1 MTNNFLGFLLIIAI
15 AAPVY
20 ALLRRDIRIFFLVVL
35 SFCFYAYFDLGFVS
49 ILGLII
55 GATYLFSFLLYK
67 SRRESGLVWVAAITV
82 SLPLLFYKYIIVWF
96 TDWSFEWLPVSS
108 LAFGGME
115 QVLIP
120 VGLSFYTFQC
130 LGYLIDLNK
139 KLYVPENSL
148 LRLAAFV
155 SFFPQILAG
164 PIERYPDLSKQLFN
178 SERPHAAMVVDGATL
193 LLYGIFLKL
202 AVAERLV
209 DYVDLVFNNI
219 DVLSSMS
226 VFLGFSAFTIQI
238 FADFCGYTF
247 IALGTAALFGV
258 KLTNNFLQPFCA
270 VNMVD
275 FWQRWH
281 VSLTRWVGD
290 YVYRPIALYLLEK
303 NFISSRVAEFLALFV
318 TWLIIGMWHGALFNF
333 AVFGFLQGVLIIIT
347 NSFRR
352 TIKLSQNTRN
362 KFFGFLLTMF
372 CIVLSFGLIRAPD
385 FTSYCEMLRRL
396 FVFDGETFLP
406 SGKLELI
413 IGLSVLV
420 VVEWLFNR
428 TSPLANL
435 RDRLKDV
442 VVVRSAVLSTLVIL
456 IAYLGYDE
464 TSAFIYFQY

>member
-1 MTNNFLGFLLIIAI
+1 MTNNFLEFFLIIAI
-15 AAPVY
+15 AAPIY
-20 ALLRRDIRIFFLVVL
+20 ALLRRNIRVFFLVVL
-35 SFCFYAYFDLGFVS
+35 SFCFYAYFDLGFVT

-55 GATYLFSFLLYK
+55 GATYLFSFLLYNSQK
-67 SRRESGLVWVAAITV
+67 ESGLVWMAAITV
-82 SLPLLFYKYIIVWF
+82 SLPLLFYKYLLTWF
-96 TDWSFEWLPVSS
+96 KDWSFEWLPISS
-108 LAFGGME
+108 LAFGGTE
-115 QVLIP
+115 HVLIP

-139 KLYVPENSL
+139 KLYVPEQSL

-178 SERPHAAMVVDGATL
+178 SEPPTATMVIDGVTL

-209 DYVDLVFNNI
+209 DYVDVVFKNN
-219 DVLSSMS
+219 DVLSSLS
-226 VFLGFSAFTIQI
+226 VFLGFTAFTLQI
-238 FADFCGYTF
+238 FADFGGYSF
-247 IALGTAALFGV
+247 MALGTAALFGV
-258 KLTNNFLQPFCA
+258 RLTNNFIQPLCA

-290 YVYRPIALYLLEK
+290 YIYRPLALNLLK
-303 NFISSRVAEFLALFV
+303 KSFISSRLVELLALFA

-333 AVFGFLQGVLIIIT
+333 AAFGFVQGVLLIIT
-347 NSFRR
+347 SYFRR
-352 TIKLSQNTRN
+352 AIRLPQNFYT
-362 KFFGFLLTMF
+362 KVFGFLLTML
-372 CIVLSFGLIRAPD
+372 CVVLSFGLIRAPD
-385 FTSYCEMLRRL
+385 FASYCEMLSRL
-396 FVFDGETFLP
+396 FASGGETFFP
-406 SGKLELI
+406 SGKLELLI
-413 IGLSVLV
+413 SLSVLMA
-420 VVEWLFNR
+420 VEWLFNR

-435 RDRLKDV
+435 RDWLKGLMV
-442 VVVRSAVLSTLVIL
+442 ARSAVLSTLVIL